1 MLSYDYDAEK
11 GWHDLQIPYGPIEIS
26 PAAQGVHY
34 GQSVFEGLKAYK
46 KDGEIKFSVLKKILS
61 VLITR

>member
-1 MLSYDYDAEK
+1 MM
-11 GWHDLQIPYGPIEIS
+11 QIKDGMIEDRLYGPIEEIS

-46 KDGEIKFSVLKKILS
+46 EMGKLAFFRPEKLSIL
-61 VLITR
+61 